1 MNFDITEQ
9 KEIIII
15 HLKGILIGQHQIVNI
30 ADEIE
35 NKIADEKTHFIA
47 ELSDVQLINST
58 GLGVLL
64 NILTKARN
72 AGGELILANLS
83 EQIKKLL
90 IITKLNAIFTIEPNL
105 EMAIEKLTALKK
117 ENETIKM

>member
-72 AGGELILANLS
+72 AIEEVAKSGNYTYIFDKSIGSILYANES
-83 EQIKKLL
+83 ENILPQVKKKLGL
-90 IITKLNAIFTIEPNL
+90 
-105 EMAIEKLTALKK
+105 
-117 ENETIKM
+117 